1 VEAVSVLVVLSVL
14 VLVSLLVLLP
24 QAARLSAIVN
34 ARIRDNAFFISFP
47 PFCILKFE
55 CFYNSP

>member
-47 PFCILKFE
+47 PFCILTF
-55 CFYNSP
+55 